1 MSTYNTGSTHISQ
14 QYDNELEDLRS
25 KVLSMG
31 GVVEDHLVKV
41 ITTLSTAQLEGVEYV
56 AENDHVVNS
65 LEIEIDQ
72 ICTEILLRRTPAASD
87 MRLVLA
93 IFKTITDLERI
104 GDETEKIARL
114 VLNLNDPRAITTYY
128 TGILAISKNVRRMLS
143 DALNA
148 FARMDSKSAIRIAQ
162 MDKEIDAG
170 IDLLMRQLITFT
182 LEDVSVISAVLDA
195 VLAARALERIGDHA
209 RNICENVIYLVD
221 GIDVR
226 HGETGIS

>member
-41 ITTLSTAQLEGVEYV
+41 ITTLSTTQLEGVEYV
-56 AENDHVVNS
+56 AESDHVVNS

-221 GIDVR
+221 GVDVR
-226 HGETGIS
+226 HGETGIG

>member
-41 ITTLSTAQLEGVEYV
+41 ITTLSTTQLEGVEYV
-56 AENDHVVNS
+56 AESDHLVNS

-148 FARMDSKSAIRIAQ
+148 FARMDSTSAIRIAQ

-195 VLAARALERIGDHA
+195 VLASRALERIGDHA

-226 HGETGIS
+226 HGESGIS

>member
-1 MSTYNTGSTHISQ
+1 MSTSNTSSTHISQ

-41 ITTLSTAQLEGVEYV
+41 ISTLSTTQLENAEYV
-56 AENDHVVNS
+56 AQSDHVVNK

-72 ICTEILLRRTPAASD
+72 QCTEILLRRTPAASD

-114 VLNLNDPRAITTYY
+114 VLNLDSPRAITIYY
-128 TGILAISKNVRRMLS
+128 TGVLAMARNVRRMLS

-148 FARMDSKSAIRIAQ
+148 FARMDSKSAIQIAP
-162 MDKEIDAG
+162 KH
-170 IDLLMRQLITFT
+170 LLNAKDMCN
-182 LEDVSVISAVLDA
+182 A
-195 VLAARALERIGDHA
+195 
-209 RNICENVIYLVD
+209 
-221 GIDVR
+221 
-226 HGETGIS
+226 ETR

>member
-1 MSTYNTGSTHISQ
+1 MSNYNTGSTHISQ

-41 ITTLSTAQLEGVEYV
+41 IATLSTTQLEGVEYV
-56 AENDHVVNS
+56 AESDHVVNS

>member
-56 AENDHVVNS
+56 AESDHIVNS

-114 VLNLNDPRAITTYY
+114 VLKLNDPRAITNYY
-128 TGILAISKNVRRMLS
+128 TGILATSRNVRRMLS

-148 FARMDSKSAIRIAQ
+148 FARMDSKSANRIAQ

-226 HGETGIS
+226 HGESEIS

>member
-41 ITTLSTAQLEGVEYV
+41 ITTLSTTQLEGVEYV
-56 AENDHVVNS
+56 AESDHVVNS

-209 RNICENVIYLVD
+209 RNICENVIYLVE

-226 HGETGIS
+226 HGESDIS

>member
-56 AENDHVVNS
+56 AESDHVVNS

-128 TGILAISKNVRRMLS
+128 TGILAISRNVRRMLS

-148 FARMDSKSAIRIAQ
+148 FARMDSKSANRIAQ

-226 HGETGIS
+226 HGESEIK

>member
-56 AENDHVVNS
+56 AESDHIVNS

-114 VLNLNDPRAITTYY
+114 VLKLNDPRAITIYY
-128 TGILAISKNVRRMLS
+128 TGILAISRNVRRMLS

-148 FARMDSKSAIRIAQ
+148 FARMDSKSANRIAQ

-195 VLAARALERIGDHA
+195 VLASRALERIGDHA

-226 HGETGIS
+226 HGESGIS

>member
-114 VLNLNDPRAITTYY
+114 VLNLNDPRKILTYY

>member
-114 VLNLNDPRAITTYY
+114 VLNLNDPRKILTYY

-148 FARMDSKSAIRIAQ
+148 FARMDSKSAISIAQ

-226 HGETGIS
+226 HGESGIS

>member
-41 ITTLSTAQLEGVEYV
+41 IATLSTTQLEGVEYV
-56 AENDHVVNS
+56 AESDHVVNS

-114 VLNLNDPRAITTYY
+114 VLNLNNPRAITTYY

>member
-56 AENDHVVNS
+56 AESDHIVNR
-65 LEIEIDQ
+65 LEIELDQ

-114 VLNLNDPRAITTYY
+114 VLKLNDPRAITIYY
-128 TGILAISKNVRRMLS
+128 TGILAISRNVRRMLS

-148 FARMDSKSAIRIAQ
+148 FARMDSKSANRIAQ

-226 HGETGIS
+226 HGESGIS

>member
-41 ITTLSTAQLEGVEYV
+41 IATLSTTQLEGVEYV
-56 AENDHVVNS
+56 AESDHVVNS

-114 VLNLNDPRAITTYY
+114 VLKLNDPRAITIYY
-128 TGILAISKNVRRMLS
+128 TGILATSRNVRRMLS

-148 FARMDSKSAIRIAQ
+148 FARMDSKSANKIAQ

-170 IDLLMRQLITFT
+170 IDLLMRQLITYT

-226 HGETGIS
+226 HGESGIS

>member
-41 ITTLSTAQLEGVEYV
+41 ITTLSTSQLEGVEYV
-56 AENDHVVNS
+56 AESDHVVNS

-114 VLNLNDPRAITTYY
+114 VLKLNDPRAISIYY
-128 TGILAISKNVRRMLS
+128 TGILSISRNVRRMLS

-148 FARMDSKSAIRIAQ
+148 FARMDSKSANRIAQ

-209 RNICENVIYLVD
+209 RNICENGIYLVD

-226 HGETGIS
+226 HGESGIK

>member
-41 ITTLSTAQLEGVEYV
+41 IATLSTTQLEGVEYV
-56 AENDHVVNS
+56 AESDHVVNS

-114 VLNLNDPRAITTYY
+114 VLNLNNPRAITTYY

-226 HGETGIS
+226 HGESEIK

>member
-56 AENDHVVNS
+56 AESDHVVNS

>member
-1 MSTYNTGSTHISQ
+1 MDFFFQIWLFI
-14 QYDNELEDLRS
+14 ELHCF
-25 KVLSMG
+25 K
-31 GVVEDHLVKV
+31 
-41 ITTLSTAQLEGVEYV
+41 
-56 AENDHVVNS
+56 
-65 LEIEIDQ
+65 
-72 ICTEILLRRTPAASD
+72 IC
-87 MRLVLA
+87 VLA

-114 VLNLNDPRAITTYY
+114 VLKLNDPRAITIYY
-128 TGILAISKNVRRMLS
+128 TGILAISRNVRRMLS

-148 FARMDSKSAIRIAQ
+148 FARMDSKSANKIAQ

-226 HGETGIS
+226 HGESGIK

>member
-41 ITTLSTAQLEGVEYV
+41 ITTLSTTQLEGVEYV
-56 AENDHVVNS
+56 AESDHVVNS

-114 VLNLNDPRAITTYY
+114 VLKLNDPRAITIYY
-128 TGILAISKNVRRMLS
+128 TGILAISRTVSYTHL
-143 DALNA
+143 
-148 FARMDSKSAIRIAQ
+148 
-162 MDKEIDAG
+162 
-170 IDLLMRQLITFT
+170 T
-182 LEDVSVISAVLDA
+182 LPTIYSV
-195 VLAARALERIGDHA
+195 
-209 RNICENVIYLVD
+209 
-221 GIDVR
+221 
-226 HGETGIS
+226 

>member
-41 ITTLSTAQLEGVEYV
+41 ITTLSTTQLEGVEYV
-56 AENDHVVNS
+56 AESDHVVNG

-128 TGILAISKNVRRMLS
+128 TGIAAISKNVRRMLS

-182 LEDVSVISAVLDA
+182 LEDVSAISAVLDA

>member
-41 ITTLSTAQLEGVEYV
+41 IATLSTTQLEGVEYV
-56 AENDHVVNS
+56 AESDHVVNS

>member
-41 ITTLSTAQLEGVEYV
+41 IATLSTTQLEGVEYV
-56 AENDHVVNS
+56 AESDHVVNS

-221 GIDVR
+221 GVDVR
-226 HGETGIS
+226 HGETGIG

>member
-1 MSTYNTGSTHISQ
+1 MSTYNTGSTHITQ

-56 AENDHVVNS
+56 AESDHIVNS

-114 VLNLNDPRAITTYY
+114 VLKLNDPRAITIYY
-128 TGILAISKNVRRMLS
+128 TGILAISRNVRRMLS

-148 FARMDSKSAIRIAQ
+148 FARMDSKSANRIAQ

>member
-56 AENDHVVNS
+56 AESDHIVNS

-114 VLNLNDPRAITTYY
+114 VLKLNDPRAITIYY
-128 TGILAISKNVRRMLS
+128 TGILAISRNVRRMLS

-148 FARMDSKSAIRIAQ
+148 FARMDSKSANRIAQ

-221 GIDVR
+221 GVDVR
-226 HGETGIS
+226 HGESGIS

>member
-1 MSTYNTGSTHISQ
+1 MSSYNTGSTHISQ

-41 ITTLSTAQLEGVEYV
+41 ITTLSTTQLEGVEYV
-56 AENDHVVNS
+56 AESDHVVNS

-114 VLNLNDPRAITTYY
+114 VLKLNDPRAISIYY
-128 TGILAISKNVRRMLS
+128 TGILAISRNVRRMLS

-148 FARMDSKSAIRIAQ
+148 FARMDSKSANKVAQ

-226 HGETGIS
+226 HCETGIS

>member
-41 ITTLSTAQLEGVEYV
+41 IATLSTTQLEGVEYV
-56 AENDHVVNS
+56 AESDHVVNS

-114 VLNLNDPRAITTYY
+114 VLNLNDPRKILTYY

-226 HGETGIS
+226 HGESGIS

>member
-56 AENDHVVNS
+56 AESDHIVNS

-114 VLNLNDPRAITTYY
+114 VLKLNDPRAISIYY
-128 TGILAISKNVRRMLS
+128 TGILAISRNVRRMLS

-148 FARMDSKSAIRIAQ
+148 FARMDSKSANKVAQ

-226 HGETGIS
+226 HGESEIK

>member
-41 ITTLSTAQLEGVEYV
+41 IATLSTTQLEGVEYV
-56 AENDHVVNS
+56 AESDHVVNS

-221 GIDVR
+221 GVDVR
-226 HGETGIS
+226 HGESGIS

>member
-1 MSTYNTGSTHISQ
+1 MSTSNTSSTHISQ

-41 ITTLSTAQLEGVEYV
+41 ISTLSTTQLENAEYV
-56 AENDHVVNS
+56 AQSDHVVNK

-72 ICTEILLRRTPAASD
+72 QCTEILLRRTPAASD

-114 VLNLNDPRAITTYY
+114 VLNLDSPRAITIYY
-128 TGILAISKNVRRMLS
+128 TGVLAMARNVRRMLS

-148 FARMDSKSAIRIAQ
+148 FARMDSKSAIQIAQ
-162 MDKEIDAG
+162 TDKEIDAG
-170 IDLLMRQLITFT
+170 VDVLMRQLITFT
-182 LEDVSVISAVLDA
+182 LEDSSVISAILDA

-209 RNICENVIYLVD
+209 RNICENIIYLVD

-226 HGETGIS
+226 HGESEVG

>member
-1 MSTYNTGSTHISQ
+1 MSSYNTGSTHISQ

-56 AENDHVVNS
+56 AESDHVVNS

-114 VLNLNDPRAITTYY
+114 VLKLNDPRAISIYY
-128 TGILAISKNVRRMLS
+128 TGILAISRNVRRMLS

-148 FARMDSKSAIRIAQ
+148 FARMDSKSANRIAQ

-182 LEDVSVISAVLDA
+182 LADVSVISAVLDA

-226 HGETGIS
+226 HGESEIK

>member
-41 ITTLSTAQLEGVEYV
+41 ITTLSTTQLEGVEYV
-56 AENDHVVNS
+56 AESDHVVNS

-114 VLNLNDPRAITTYY
+114 VLNLNNPRAITTYY

-226 HGETGIS
+226 HGETWIS

>member
-56 AENDHVVNS
+56 AESDHIVNS

-114 VLNLNDPRAITTYY
+114 VLKLNDPRAITIYY
-128 TGILAISKNVRRMLS
+128 TGILAISRNVRRMLS

-148 FARMDSKSAIRIAQ
+148 FARMDSKSANRIAQ

-226 HGETGIS
+226 HGESGIS

>member
-41 ITTLSTAQLEGVEYV
+41 IATLSTTQLEGVEYV
-56 AENDHVVNS
+56 AESDHVVNS

-226 HGETGIS
+226 HGESGIS

>member
-221 GIDVR
+221 GIDVT
-226 HGETGIS
+226 HGESGIS

>member
-41 ITTLSTAQLEGVEYV
+41 ITTLSTTQLEGVEYV
-56 AENDHVVNS
+56 AESDHVVNS

-114 VLNLNDPRAITTYY
+114 VLNLNDPRAITIYY

>member
-114 VLNLNDPRAITTYY
+114 VLNLNDPRKILTYY

-226 HGETGIS
+226 HGESGIS

>member
-41 ITTLSTAQLEGVEYV
+41 ITTLSTTQLEGVEYV
-56 AENDHVVNS
+56 AESDHVVNS

-114 VLNLNDPRAITTYY
+114 VLKLNDPRAITIYY
-128 TGILAISKNVRRMLS
+128 TGILAISRNVRRMLS

-148 FARMDSKSAIRIAQ
+148 FARMDSKSASFISVSIISRSLTGSTVGFTFW
-162 MDKEIDAG
+162 MSLESKH
-170 IDLLMRQLITFT
+170 LI
-182 LEDVSVISAVLDA
+182 
-195 VLAARALERIGDHA
+195 
-209 RNICENVIYLVD
+209 ICITASTSL
-221 GIDVR
+221 I
-226 HGETGIS
+226 

>member
-41 ITTLSTAQLEGVEYV
+41 ITTLSTTQLEGVEYV
-56 AENDHVVNS
+56 AESDHVVNS

-148 FARMDSKSAIRIAQ
+148 FARMDSTSAIRIAQ

-209 RNICENVIYLVD
+209 RNICENVIYLVE

-226 HGETGIS
+226 HGESDIS